1 MVLLLDARELTEVKN
16 HLRGS
21 NRGEK
26 QSGGKALA
34 LLEAVIANPSAD
46 ASALG
51 TSIYGQSDGKAF
63 KYLRLRLWNRLVES
77 LDPAPAEGC
86 SPDQELEH
94 HIRCARVLWHRGGYH
109 SLDLLLSTLT
119 RRAHTAECYPVLQDA
134 LHLWGRLKR
143 LRMEDSS
150 VLDQQLAEARLKQQQ
165 IQAAEALC
173 DHIRL
178 DFPEALPAHIEPLP
192 LDKVASDSP
201 RLRFHQIS
209 LRMQLLHQHGRSD
222 DAYKLTRQLQL
233 LVDAHASLQEP
244 DYRVMA
250 ACRTAHAAMHMGLPK
265 QALEHLL
272 RGDLPAT
279 SCPHLQWQADLL
291 TAEAM
296 RLSGKGQLSVETY
309 HRLLKSTD
317 SDPCAFRKAARHH
330 LAATAALQAGQ
341 SERALDWMLPHARD
355 LGAHCDWTMA
365 HRLVQIMALAELEM
379 LEQAELRIEALRK
392 SVAALP
398 AGEWMQQRYHAA
410 VKLLHRWLRM
420 DFTPDLVED
429 PHFKTLQ
436 ATAQHSGYGQPERWP
451 LHEWFATKCGNFQAM
466 RQQFTD
472 ASHKGLGERLGPK

>member
-1 MVLLLDARELTEVKN
+1 MVLLLDARELAEVKS

-86 SPDQELEH
+86 SSEQELEH
-94 HIRCARVLWHRGGYH
+94 LVRCARALWHRGGYH

-119 RRAHTAECYPVLQDA
+119 RKANTAECYPVLQDA

-143 LRMEDSS
+143 LRMEDSFA
-150 VLDQQLAEARLKQQQ
+150 LDQQLAEARLKQQQ

-178 DFPEALPAHIEPLP
+178 DFPEALPGRIESLP
-192 LDKVASDSP
+192 LEKTASDSP
-201 RLRFHQIS
+201 RLRFHQINI
-209 LRMQLLHQHGRSD
+209 RMQHLHQHGRSD

-233 LVDAHASLQEP
+233 LVDAHVSLQEP

-250 ACRTAHAAMHMGLPK
+250 ACQTAHASMHIGLPK
-265 QALEHLL
+265 QALDHLL

-279 SCPHLQWQADLL
+279 SCPHLHWQADLL

-296 RLSGKGQLSVETY
+296 RLSGKGHLSVEAY
-309 HRLLKSTD
+309 ERLLESTA

-330 LAATAALQAGQ
+330 LAATAALQTGQ
-341 SERALDWMLPHARD
+341 PERALEWMLPHARD
-355 LGAHCDWTMA
+355 LGSHCDWTMA
-365 HRLVQIMALAELEM
+365 HRLIQIMAFAELEM

-398 AGEWMQQRYHAA
+398 ADEWMQRRYHAA
-410 VKLLHRWLRM
+410 VKLMQRWLRM
-420 DFTPDLVED
+420 DFTPALVED
-429 PHFKTLQ
+429 AHFRTLM
-436 ATAQHSGYGQPERWP
+436 ATAQHSGYGQAERWP
-451 LHEWFATKCGNFQAM
+451 LHEWLAIKCGNFHTI

-472 ASHKGLGERLGPK
+472 ASKKGLGERLGPK